1 MVIPS
6 ALLQR
11 PLREQEEE
19 IVPSPLKSDKFAD
32 DLEFEWL
39 LCLARTLQTARR
51 FRPVEVGETRRPGGL
66 PRIKN
71 HHFFLQAQ
79 TGRAAKVVRQHRA
92 VFDIAY

>member
-11 PLREQEEE
+11 PLKEQEEE
-19 IVPSPLKSDKFAD
+19 IVPSPLKSDKLAG

-39 LCLARTLQTARR
+39 LCLASTLQSARR
-51 FRPVEVGETRRPGGL
+51 FRPAEVGETRGPGEL

-79 TGRAAKVVRQHRA
+79 TGRAPKVVRQHRA

>member
-1 MVIPS
+1 M
-6 ALLQR
+6 
-11 PLREQEEE
+11 
-19 IVPSPLKSDKFAD
+19 PSPLKSAKLVD

-39 LCLARTLQTARR
+39 LCLASTLQSARR
-51 FRPVEVGETRRPGGL
+51 LRPAEAGETRRPGGL

>member
-1 MVIPS
+1 M
-6 ALLQR
+6 
-11 PLREQEEE
+11 
-19 IVPSPLKSDKFAD
+19 PSPLKSDKFAD